1 MAGLRGGLRQRGRL
15 RRGLAW
21 AALVSVVVCAEG
33 QQATLVGDAH
43 VSSAQPTVN
52 AGSLSNLNVGGGYTA
67 LVQFDLSTLPAGTTA
82 AQISRAT
89 LRVFC
94 NRADAPGAVQ
104 VQAVG
109 GAWTESAVTY
119 ATLPPL
125 GATVQTAQVSAAGQF
140 VAFDVTQ
147 AVQAW
152 VSGAATNNGLALVG
166 ATGTVVQFDSK
177 ESDQTSHEPVLEIAL
192 AAGGSGTVGAIG
204 PTGATG
210 ATGATGPQGIP
221 GANGAQG
228 LAGAAGATGAMG
240 AVGATGATGAN
251 GATGPQGIAGVAGA
265 NGATGAT
272 GPQGPQGVQGATGPA
287 GVGVGVPGSTG
298 ATGAT
303 GPAGLTY
310 QGAYSATT
318 NYALGDVVVFGGSS
332 YASLLAGN
340 AGQTP
345 GLSPAYWG
353 LLSAQGPQGAV
364 GATGVAGPTGA
375 TGSVGPMGPAGAVG
389 ATGAQGVAGQ
399 AGAQGI
405 AGVTGATG
413 LQGPAG
419 PTGAQ
424 GPVGLNFIGAYDST
438 VNYAAGD
445 GVSW

>member
-67 LVQFDLSTLPAGTTA
+67 LVQFDLGTLPAGTTA

-125 GATVQTAQVSAAGQF
+125 GATVQTAQVSMAGQF

-192 AAGGSGTVGAIG
+192 AADWADRGYGCDWSHRAAGDSGSEWSAGIGWSCGRNRSDGCCGSDRSNRREWRDGSAGDCRRSRCEWSHGGYRASGAAGSSGRDGTCGRGSWSSGIDGRYRRDGTCRVDLSGRVQRDDELCAGRCGGVRRVELCVVVGGQCGADSGVESGVLGAAERAGSAGSCGSDRCCRTDGRNGFGGADGACGSCRSDRGAGSCWTGGSAGECWSDWSDW
-204 PTGATG
+204 
-210 ATGATGPQGIP
+210 
-221 GANGAQG
+221 
-228 LAGAAGATGAMG
+228 LAGACWADRRA
-240 AVGATGATGAN
+240 
-251 GATGPQGIAGVAGA
+251 
-265 NGATGAT
+265 
-272 GPQGPQGVQGATGPA
+272 
-287 GVGVGVPGSTG
+287 
-298 ATGAT
+298 
-303 GPAGLTY
+303 
-310 QGAYSATT
+310 
-318 NYALGDVVVFGGSS
+318 GSS
-332 YASLLAGN
+332 
-340 AGQTP
+340 
-345 GLSPAYWG
+345 
-353 LLSAQGPQGAV
+353 GAELYRCV
-364 GATGVAGPTGA
+364 
-375 TGSVGPMGPAGAVG
+375 
-389 ATGAQGVAGQ
+389 
-399 AGAQGI
+399 
-405 AGVTGATG
+405 
-413 LQGPAG
+413 
-419 PTGAQ
+419 
-424 GPVGLNFIGAYDST
+424 
-438 VNYAAGD
+438 
-445 GVSW
+445 